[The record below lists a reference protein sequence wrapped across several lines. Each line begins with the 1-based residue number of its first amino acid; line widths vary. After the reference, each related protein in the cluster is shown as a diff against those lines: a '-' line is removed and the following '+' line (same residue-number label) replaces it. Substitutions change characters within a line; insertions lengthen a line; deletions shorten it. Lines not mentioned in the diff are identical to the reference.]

1 LNRAAMS
8 WRVTAPGLAL
18 ATVFQEFSKMSD
30 TVSVL
35 FTVEAEASPCLL
47 PRLLQPFAKR
57 DLTPD
62 HMVSQHHRGRMRVE
76 LGMEHMPAEM
86 VHLVAGNLGQVVG
99 VHCVTEHRETALRV
113 AA

>member
-1 LNRAAMS
+1 M
-8 WRVTAPGLAL
+8 TAN
-18 ATVFQEFSKMSD
+18 
-30 TVSVL
+30 VL
-35 FTVEAEASPCLL
+35 FTVDAYAEPGLL

-62 HMVSQHHRGRMRVE
+62 HMLARREGEMLRVE
-76 LGMEHMPAEM
+76 LGMEAMPAGM

-99 VHCVTEHRETALRV
+99 VVRVAETRREALRE

>member
-1 LNRAAMS
+1 M
-8 WRVTAPGLAL
+8 TAN
-18 ATVFQEFSKMSD
+18 
-30 TVSVL
+30 VL
-35 FTVEAEASPCLL
+35 FTVDAYAEPGLL

-62 HMVSQHHRGRMRVE
+62 HMLACREGEMLRVE
-76 LGMEHMPAEM
+76 LGMAAMPAEM

-99 VHCVTEHRETALRV
+99 VTRVTETRREALRE

>member
-1 LNRAAMS
+1 M
-8 WRVTAPGLAL
+8 TAN
-18 ATVFQEFSKMSD
+18 
-30 TVSVL
+30 VL
-35 FTVEAEASPCLL
+35 FTVDAYAEPGLL

-62 HMVSQHHRGRMRVE
+62 HVLARREGEMLRVE
-76 LGMEHMPAEM
+76 LGMEAMPAGM

-99 VHCVTEHRETALRV
+99 VVRVAETRREALRE